1 MKSVFYPYQP
11 SPCRFGVPSSLFNSD
26 SAGSSGS
33 AMLGGARLWSSTRL
47 HHSDASKERRSLVL
61 PMIAANEVLP
71 TSEFGFER
79 LQRPTN
85 RRSQPEHKFHLSEM
99 KLLLFPLL
107 LLAACGKQDAP
118 HASATALPSASVKTQ
133 HASRQP
139 HTATE
144 EVVGTV
150 RSKQRAVIEAKIS
163 GRVLEY
169 TATPGTM
176 VKAGD
181 LLARLDA
188 QEIQAKVDQARAM
201 LDQAKRDFDRQ
212 KQLIDSKATTRQEFD
227 TADARVKVGT
237 GALSEAET
245 MMSYAKVTAP
255 FDGVVT
261 RKLANLGD
269 LAMPGKPLLEIE
281 APTSLRFEADVPEAI
296 LDRVK
301 IGAKLPVRLA
311 QVVEGT
317 VSEIS
322 PVADPVSRTFNV
334 KLDLPPTEGIRT
346 GQFGRVSVPVAEVML
361 LLVPQ
366 SAVLKRGQME
376 LVFVE
381 KDGKAALRLVKTGK
395 VLEVRV
401 EVLSG
406 LEEGEQVIVSDT
418 AKLTDGQPVTLHP

>member
-1 MKSVFYPYQP
+1 MK
-11 SPCRFGVPSSLFNSD
+11 RLVPLF
-26 SAGSSGS
+26 
-33 AMLGGARLWSSTRL
+33 T
-47 HHSDASKERRSLVL
+47 
-61 PMIAANEVLP
+61 
-71 TSEFGFER
+71 
-79 LQRPTN
+79 
-85 RRSQPEHKFHLSEM
+85 
-99 KLLLFPLL
+99 LFAF
-107 LLAACGKQDAP
+107 AACGKHERAQT
-118 HASATALPSASVKTQ
+118 TAALLPSVAVRV
-133 HASRQP
+133 HAAKSEP

-150 RSKQRAVIEAKIS
+150 RSKQRAVVEAKVS

-169 TATPGTM
+169 TATPGAM

-181 LLARLDA
+181 LLARLDV

-212 KQLIDSKATTRQEFD
+212 KQLIASNATTRQD
-227 TADARVKVGT
+227 YDAADARLKVATAGVN
-237 GALSEAET
+237 EAET

-261 RKLANLGD
+261 RKLADVGD

-281 APTSLRFEADVPEAI
+281 APTSLRFEADLPEAI

-301 IGAKLPVRLA
+301 LGAKMPVRLA
-311 QVVEGT
+311 KVVEGT

-334 KLDLPPTEGIRT
+334 KLDLPPMEGLRT
-346 GQFGRVSVPVAEVML
+346 GQFGRVSVPVAEVKL

-376 LVFVE
+376 LVFVA

-395 VLEVRV
+395 VLEGRI

-406 LEEGEQVIVSDT
+406 LEEGEQVIVSD
-418 AKLTDGQPVTLHP
+418 AAQLTDGQPVSIQP

>member
-1 MKSVFYPYQP
+1 MK
-11 SPCRFGVPSSLFNSD
+11 R
-26 SAGSSGS
+26 
-33 AMLGGARLWSSTRL
+33 
-47 HHSDASKERRSLVL
+47 
-61 PMIAANEVLP
+61 
-71 TSEFGFER
+71 
-79 LQRPTN
+79 
-85 RRSQPEHKFHLSEM
+85 
-99 KLLLFPLL
+99 LLFPLL
-107 LLAACGKQDAP
+107 LLTACGKHEAP
-118 HASATALPSASVKTQ
+118 HGTTAALPSITVKTQ
-133 HASRQP
+133 SATLTP

-150 RSKQRAVIEAKIS
+150 RSKQRAVVEAKVS

-169 TATPGTM
+169 TATPGAM

-181 LLARLDA
+181 LLARLDV

-212 KQLIDSKATTRQEFD
+212 KQLIASNATTRQEFD
-227 TADARVKVGT
+227 ATEARVKIGT
-237 GALSEAET
+237 GAVSEAET

-261 RKLANLGD
+261 RKLADVGD

-281 APTSLRFEADVPEAI
+281 APTSLRFEADLPEAI

-301 IGAKLPVRLA
+301 LGETMSVRLA
-311 QVVEGT
+311 KVIEGT

-334 KLDLPPTEGIRT
+334 KLDLPPTEGLRT
-346 GQFGRVSVPVAEVML
+346 GQFGRVSVPVAEVKL

-376 LVFVE
+376 LVFVAKE
-381 KDGKAALRLVKTGK
+381 GKAALRLVKTGK
-395 VLEVRV
+395 ALEDRV

-406 LEEGEQVIVSDT
+406 LEEGEQIIVSET
-418 AKLTDGQPVTLHP
+418 AQLTDGQPVTIQP